1 MNISVC
7 FYSAAVSRWRQTF
20 LERLEEA
27 GLQREDVSIIII
39 ITSISISMTI
49 TITMIISMIFI
60 NNRIRL
66 PQRTISNYTPLGPFS
81 VALQKN

>member
-27 GLQREDVSIIII
+27 GLQREDVSIII